1 MNSCGKSGLSVCRG
15 LHHGGQCEQAGDG
28 EGVGE
33 DGLAEKTWWILLVLG
48 FMGYC

>member
-1 MNSCGKSGLSVCRG
+1 MVRAVLAYAEAHTTEASVNG
-15 LHHGGQCEQAGDG
+15 VEQAGDG

-33 DGLAEKTWWILLVLG
+33 DGVAEKTWWILLLLG